1 MNPQLLNT
9 EPTSRNLSVDLA
21 GSSHRGHV
29 REQNE
34 DHYLIIQFGR
44 SLETL
49 GTNLDQYMLQQSFDV
64 TGYGM
69 LIADGMGGMAGGE
82 VASSLALSKLVQL
95 VLDTPDW
102 FLSLKRWED
111 AAKVLNRMKERFL
124 EIDQAVRQHAEED
137 MTLRG
142 MGTTLTV
149 AATVESDLILG
160 HVGDSRAYLLRDGEL
175 VQLTDDHTL
184 AQALIQAGITSP
196 EDLTSRSMRHVL
208 TSAVGSLGESTPQVL
223 RTRLRPGD
231 RILLCT
237 DGLTDMVDDETIAT
251 VLQQAQ
257 SAHGAC
263 HDLVDL
269 ALAEGGTDN
278 ITVIVARFRSAN
290 PTEGTD

>member
-1 MNPQLLNT
+1 MTPQQLSE
-9 EPTSRNLSVDLA
+9 EPTSTNLSVDLA

-34 DHYLIIQFGR
+34 DHYLLIQFGR

-49 GTNLDQYMLQQSFDV
+49 GTNLDQYIVQQNFDV

-82 VASSLALSKLVQL
+82 VASSLALSKLVEL

-102 FLSLKRWED
+102 FMSLRRSED
-111 AAKVLNRMKERFL
+111 AAKVLNRMKERFR
-124 EIDQAVRQHAEED
+124 EIDQAIRQHAEEEI
-137 MTLRG
+137 TLQG
-142 MGTTLTV
+142 MGTTLTI

-160 HVGDSRAYLLRDGEL
+160 HIGDSRAYLFRDCEL
-175 VQLTDDHTL
+175 VQLTNDHTL
-184 AQALIQAGITSP
+184 AQALIEAGLTSP

-223 RTRLRPGD
+223 RTRLQPGD

-237 DGLTDMVDDETIAT
+237 DGLTDMVDDDTIAT
-251 VLQQAQ
+251 VLQHAH

-290 PTEGTD
+290 LTEGSD